1 MKTVIIFWSG
11 TGNTESLAQFV
22 LNGAQTGGG
31 VVDMFRVGEIE
42 ADQAAAYDKIILGC
56 PAMGAEELEDGEFA
70 PFYDR
75 LEPQI
80 KGKTVGLFGSYD
92 WGDGEWM
99 RLWETRAKDAGLN
112 VVDTLI
118 VQSSETGASESAA
131 FGKKFA

>member
-11 TGNTESLAQFV
+11 TGNTESLAQSV

-31 VVDMFRVGEIE
+31 AVDMFRVGEID
-42 ADQAAAYDKIILGC
+42 AHKAAEYDKIILGC
-56 PAMGAEELEDGEFA
+56 PAMGAEELEDSEFA
-70 PFYDR
+70 PFYDK
-75 LEPQI
+75 LEPLI

-99 RLWETRAKDAGLN
+99 RLWEARAKDAGLN
-112 VVDTLI
+112 AVDTLI
-118 VQSSETGASESAA
+118 VQSSETGVTEAVS